1 MATDETRA
9 RFEHVAWLKQQLG
22 SACEEVPVQGD
33 QPLMLDDPTRAYLTL
48 SDHHQL
54 FCVGYRD
61 GGPQGRREHLALCA
75 PGQLVMGVVPSG
87 RPDPAALMLT
97 GVDASVVWRV
107 PVTALTALAAR
118 RDGAKVI
125 GSLFDGWVR
134 LLIESLPGASVPTRC
149 RVVEAGQVADIGAD
163 PVRSG
168 DGVCWLAPPEAP
180 LWYRG
185 LQVPSAVAK
194 VECWPLD
201 ASAWAQFREGKL
213 RVWSSVELLG
223 ADPTASFMHGFAT
236 LALAVTG
243 RRRDELARHR
253 MERDHASLA
262 AEGGKLA
269 ASLGKLA
276 RVGRAERLTMALET
290 GGGDLARALA
300 VVHEASGLP
309 APRLDESAEP
319 GEKGAGAGTRLS
331 EVQATLARA
340 TGARSRPVLL
350 EGRWWHADGGPLLGF
365 VMPDG
370 VSAAPRLGAE
380 AAAPDEDA
388 AGPHRAVALLPERGG
403 YRLYDPLEG
412 PARPLTAARAERLH
426 PQAHQFYRPLPAGP
440 VKPLALW
447 RWLGVGAGRDVATV
461 AIVGLL
467 VGLVGLL
474 IPLVT
479 GVVFDRV
486 VPGAERTL
494 LVQIVM
500 VLFAAYLGAS
510 LFDVAR
516 GLALVRL
523 QTRLDAG
530 LEAAVWDR
538 LLRLPLPF
546 FRRYSSGD
554 LAARAAGISRIRE
567 ALAGATLTSILGGIF
582 SVWNLAFLFTVDAG
596 LALAAGAL
604 VAGATL
610 IAGIASA
617 YDLRRRRELTTLD
630 GRLGGLLLQ
639 VVNGIAKLRVARAE
653 RRAFAVWANLVA
665 RRRSAEVGAQRLA
678 ARVGVFNAFYPILCT
693 GVLFYLLAGRAG
705 KGALPAAAAGLTT
718 GQFLA
723 FYAAFTVLLRSAL
736 DLLGGVLGVVA
747 VIPLYERA
755 KPILNELP
763 ESEGVAGGRTDLR
776 GQIELAHVRFRY
788 HADGPT
794 VLDDVTLRVEPGEF
808 VAVVGPS
815 GSGKSTLL
823 RLLLGFEKPNEGAVY
838 YDGQALA
845 SLDVRAARQQI
856 GVVLQNSDVVEGDIF
871 TNIVGSSGR
880 GIEDAWRAAR
890 QAALDRDIN
899 AMPMG
904 MHTLVSSGRS
914 TLSGGQRQRLLIARA
929 LVANPRIL
937 FFDEATSA
945 LDNETQ
951 AIVSDSLDALR
962 VTRVVI
968 AHRLTTIQRADRIV
982 VLDRGRIVETGRFA
996 ELVARNGVFTALA
1009 RRQML

>member
-1 MATDETRA
+1 
-9 RFEHVAWLKQQLG
+9 V
-22 SACEEVPVQGD
+22 
-33 QPLMLDDPTRAYLTL
+33 TL
-48 SDHHQL
+48 SEHHQL

-61 GGPQGRREHLALCA
+61 GRPQGRREHLALCA
-75 PGQLVMGVVPSG
+75 PGQLVVGVPPAA
-87 RPDPAALMLT
+87 RPEPTALMLT

-107 PVTALTALAAR
+107 PVTSLTGLAAR
-118 RDGAKVI
+118 QEGAKVVA
-125 GSLFDGWVR
+125 GLFDAWVK

-149 RVVEAGQVADIGAD
+149 RVVQPGQTADFGSD

-168 DGVCWLAPPEAP
+168 DGVCWLAPPQPP

-185 LQVPSAVAK
+185 LDVGTADVK

-201 ASAWAQFREGKL
+201 ASAWAQFPEGKL
-213 RVWSSVELLG
+213 RVWNSVELLG
-223 ADPTASFMHGFAT
+223 ADPTASFMHGFS
-236 LALAVTG
+236 ALVLTVAS
-243 RRRDELARHR
+243 RRRNELARHR
-253 MERDHASLA
+253 LERDEASLA

-269 ASLGKLA
+269 GALGKLA
-276 RVGRAERLTMALET
+276 RVGRAERLTTALET
-290 GGGDLARALA
+290 AGASDLGRALA
-300 VVHEASGLP
+300 VIHDALGVP
-309 APRLDESAEP
+309 APRLDLP
-319 GEKGAGAGTRLS
+319 AGARLS
-331 EVQATLARA
+331 EVQAGLARS

-350 EGRWWHADGGPLLGF
+350 EGRWWEGDSGPLLGF

-370 VSAAPRLGAE
+370 ARAAPADAGAVTDEE
-380 AAAPDEDA
+380 AF
-388 AGPHRAVALLPERGG
+388 GPHRPVALLPARGG
-403 YRLYDPLEG
+403 YKIHDPMEG

-426 PQAHQFYRPLPAGP
+426 PQAHQFYRPLPPGP
-440 VKPLALW
+440 IKPLALW
-447 RWLGVGAGRDVATV
+447 RWLGAGAGRDALVVGA
-461 AIVGLL
+461 VGLL

-479 GVVFDRV
+479 GVVFDRI

-494 LVQIVM
+494 LAQIIL
-500 VLFAAYLGAS
+500 VLFAVYLGAS

-516 GLALVRL
+516 GLALVRV
-523 QTRLDAG
+523 QTRLDTG

-546 FRRYSSGD
+546 FRRYSAGD
-554 LAARAAGISRIRE
+554 LAARAAGIAGIRE
-567 ALAGATLTSILGGIF
+567 ALAGATMTSILGGIF
-582 SVWNLAFLFTVDAG
+582 SVWNLVYLFMLDVR
-596 LALAAGAL
+596 LALAAAGL
-604 VAGATL
+604 VAGSTVV
-610 IAGIASA
+610 AGLASA
-617 YDLRRRRELTTLD
+617 YDLRRRRALTALD

-639 VVNGIAKLRVARAE
+639 LMNGITKLRIARAE

-665 RRRSAEVGAQRLA
+665 RRRSAELGAQRIG
-678 ARVGVFNAFYPILCT
+678 ARVGAFNAVYPILCT
-693 GVLFYLLAGRAG
+693 GVLFYLLAGRDRG
-705 KGALPAAAAGLTT
+705 GLPAAAAAMTT

-736 DLLGGVLGVVA
+736 DLVAAVLGVVA

-755 KPILNELP
+755 RPILTEPPENE
-763 ESEGVAGGRTDLR
+763 GTTGGRTELQ

-788 HADGPT
+788 QADGPLI
-794 VLDDVTLRVEPGEF
+794 LDDVTLRIEPGEF

-823 RLLLGFEKPNEGAVY
+823 RLLLGFEKPTEGGVY

-856 GVVLQNSDVVEGDIF
+856 GVVLQNSDVVDGDIYS
-871 TNIVGSSGR
+871 NIVGSSGR
-880 GIEDAWRAAR
+880 SLEDAWRAAR
-890 QAALDRDIN
+890 QAAFDKDLN

-904 MHTLVSSGRS
+904 MHTLVSAGRS

-951 AIVSDSLDALR
+951 AVVSDSLDTLR

-968 AHRLTTIQRADRIV
+968 AHRLTTIQHADRIV
-982 VLDRGRIVETGRFA
+982 VLERGRIVESGRFA
-996 ELVARNGVFTALA
+996 ELVAKNGVFTALA

>member
-1 MATDETRA
+1 MPTLASDESRA
-9 RFEHVAWLKQQLG
+9 RFEHIAWLKRELG
-22 SACEEVPVQGD
+22 ALCEEVPVQGD
-33 QPLMLDDPTRAYLTL
+33 RPLVLDDPGSAYVVL

-61 GGPQGRREHLALCA
+61 GRPQGRREHLALCA
-75 PGQLVMGVVPSG
+75 PGQLVVGVAPAT
-87 RPDPAALMLT
+87 RPEPTALMLT

-107 PVTALTALAAR
+107 PVPSLTKLAAR
-118 RDGAKVI
+118 GDGAKVVA
-125 GSLFDGWVR
+125 SLFDGWVK

-149 RVVEAGQVADIGAD
+149 RVIEPGQTADVGTD

-168 DGVCWLAPPEAP
+168 DGVCWLAPPRPP

-185 LQVPSAVAK
+185 LEIAPAGVK

-201 ASAWAQFREGKL
+201 ASAWAQFPEGNL

-223 ADPTASFMHGFAT
+223 ADPTASFVQGFST
-236 LALAVTG
+236 LVLTVAG
-243 RRRDELARHR
+243 RRRAELARHR
-253 MERDHASLA
+253 LERDEASHA

-269 ASLGKLA
+269 GALGKLA
-276 RVGRAERLTMALET
+276 RVGRAERLTAALET
-290 GGGDLARALA
+290 GGGDLARALS
-300 VVHEASGLP
+300 VIHEASGVAAGVP
-309 APRLDESAEP
+309 AAMALQ
-319 GEKGAGAGTRLS
+319 AGPRLS
-331 EVQATLARA
+331 EVQAALARS

-350 EGRWWHADGGPLLGF
+350 EGRWWEGDSGPLLGF
-365 VMPDG
+365 VMPDE
-370 VSAAPRLGAE
+370 VKAAGKPDDP
-380 AAAPDEDA
+380 AAGEEDA
-388 AGPHRAVALLPERGG
+388 IGAGRPVALLPARGG
-403 YRLYDPLEG
+403 YRLYDPLQG
-412 PARPLTAARAERLH
+412 PARPLTAAQAERLH
-426 PQAHQFYRPLPAGP
+426 PRAHQFYRPLPAGP

-447 RWLGVGAGRDVATV
+447 RWLGAGAGRDMAVV
-461 AIVGLL
+461 GVVGLL
-467 VGLVGLL
+467 VGLIGLL
-474 IPLVT
+474 IPVVT
-479 GVVFDRV
+479 GVIFDRI

-494 LVQIVM
+494 LAQIIL
-500 VLFAAYLGAS
+500 VLFAVYFGAC

-516 GLALVRL
+516 GLALVRV
-523 QTRLDAG
+523 QIRLDTG

-546 FRRYSSGD
+546 FRRYSAGD
-554 LAARAAGISRIRE
+554 LASRAAGIAGIRE
-567 ALAGATLTSILGGIF
+567 ALAGATLSSLLGGIF
-582 SVWNLAFLFTVDAG
+582 SVWYLVYLFMLDVR
-596 LALAAGAL
+596 LALAAAGL
-604 VAGATL
+604 VAGATAV
-610 IAGIASA
+610 AGAASA
-617 YDLRRRRELTTLD
+617 YDLRRRREVTKLD

-639 VVNGIAKLRVARAE
+639 LMNGIAKLRVARAE
-653 RRAFAVWANLVA
+653 RRAFSVWANLVA
-665 RRRSAEVGAQRLA
+665 RRRSAELGAQRIG

-693 GVLFYLLAGRAG
+693 GVLFYLLAGRDGRTVAG
-705 KGALPAAAAGLTT
+705 LPAAAAAMTT

-736 DLLGGVLGVVA
+736 DVLGAVLGVVA

-755 KPILNELP
+755 KPILTEPPENE
-763 ESEGVAGGRTDLR
+763 GTAGGRTELR
-776 GQIELAHVRFRY
+776 GQIELGHVRFRY
-788 HADGPT
+788 TAEGPLI
-794 VLDDVTLRVEPGEF
+794 LDDVTLRIEPGEF
-808 VAVVGPS
+808 VAIVGPS

-823 RLLLGFEKPNEGAVY
+823 RLLLGFEKPTEGGVY

-880 GIEDAWRAAR
+880 GVEDAWRAAR
-890 QAALDRDIN
+890 QAAFDKDVQ

-904 MHTLVSSGRS
+904 MHTLVSAGRS

-951 AIVSDSLDALR
+951 AVVSDSLDGLR

-982 VLDRGRIVETGRFA
+982 VLERGRIVESGRFA
-996 ELVARNGVFTALA
+996 ELVAKNGVFTGLA